1 MATFAKI
8 GLNSQVIEVLN
19 VEDIACLDAQG
30 NFDETIGA
38 EFLSELHKFPSA
50 HFKLCN
56 QNMRHGILYDDNGNE
71 ESNQSY
77 AIRKHCAE
85 INGTYD
91 SVRDAFL
98 PKQVY
103 ASWTFN
109 YTTWEWEPPVEK
121 PADVVDGVPRK
132 VSWNEETTSWDIS

>member
-1 MATFAKI
+1 MTTFAKI
-8 GLNSQVIEVLN
+8 GLNSQVIEIIN
-19 VEDIACLDAQG
+19 VEENSCLDAQG

-38 EFLSELHKFPSA
+38 ELLADLHKFPSA

-56 QNMRHGILYDDNGNE
+56 QNMRHGILYDNEGNQA
-71 ESNQSY
+71 SDQSSS
-77 AIRKHCAE
+77 IRKHCAE

-98 PKQVY
+98 PRQVY
-103 ASWTFN
+103 ASWSFN

-121 PADVVDGVPRK
+121 PADEVDGVPRR
-132 VSWNEETTSWDIS
+132 VSWNEDTTSWDIS

>member
-1 MATFAKI
+1 MTNPA
-8 GLNSQVIEVLN
+8 VI
-19 VEDIACLDAQG
+19 
-30 NFDETIGA
+30 
-38 EFLSELHKFPSA
+38 
-50 HFKLCN
+50 
-56 QNMRHGILYDDNGNE
+56 DDNGNE

-132 VSWNEETTSWDIS
+132 VSWNEETTSWQESE